1 MKKLLVAVAL
11 VASVTSLYAEKVRLG
26 TAVVAGRASLTQAVN
41 KIGELSCNAMLAG
54 FAQGALAEVNEKPAV
69 YALTVDGET
78 PDFAKVENPK
88 KKPKLGKDVV
98 AKLTVNGKAFDKFL
112 KSQKDYASVP
122 AEVREILAE
131 FASLTVLAR
140 VNNKGISF
148 DGTVKMVEGS
158 KVAQKYPAGKLPK
171 DALAFAAKNCLGA
184 AAFAENAGS
193 DLSLLKKLVQL
204 VEKQGVKLE
213 GLKVEGEA
221 NDAMITLDLPQ
232 LVKTCEALEKA
243 KASFTNEAFL
253 ASVTN
258 LQQKALGTPAGKFS
272 LALKGYEGAF
282 TPAERFAATLP
293 EVANKPLCSMSVGS
307 YYSIAKAVAP
317 VVIAQ
322 TDGLKDDPQLQI
334 LLVGLPPEAKGAVAQ
349 AVWMKDPTT
358 YEFVSRISADEI
370 RSFGMASSS
379 VMAYAMASM
388 KKGASDGA
396 DADDD
401 VDDTS
406 DEKSN
411 DED

>member
-54 FAQGALAEVNEKPAV
+54 FAQGALAEVDEKPAV
-69 YALTVDGET
+69 YALTVDGDT

-88 KKPKLGKDVV
+88 KEPKLGKDVV
-98 AKLTVNGKAFDKFL
+98 AKLTVNGKALDKFM
-112 KSQKDYASVP
+112 KAQKDYATAP
-122 AEVREILAE
+122 AEIREALSE
-131 FASLTVLAR
+131 FASLTMLAR
-140 VNNKGISF
+140 VNNKGITV

-193 DLSLLKKLVQL
+193 DLSQLKKLVQL

-213 GLKVEGEA
+213 GLTVAGEA

-243 KASFTNEAFL
+243 KAAFTNEAFL

-258 LQQKALGTPAGKFS
+258 LQQKTLGSPAGKFS

-282 TPAERFAATLP
+282 TPAERFTATLP

-388 KKGASDGA
+388 MKGAPDSN
-396 DADDD
+396 DDD
-401 VDDTS
+401 DEDD